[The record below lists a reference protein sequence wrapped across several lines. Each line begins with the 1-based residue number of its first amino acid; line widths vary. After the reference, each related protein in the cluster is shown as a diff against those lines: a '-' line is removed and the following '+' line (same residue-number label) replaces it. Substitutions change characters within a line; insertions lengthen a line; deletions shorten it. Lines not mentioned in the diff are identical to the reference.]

1 MKTVNIAMLG
11 SGFAAGL
18 FMEGLENVN
27 GQQVAVNYSRSADRA
42 RAFSKRWGIA
52 QSSTDLD
59 GIIARDDIDLFV
71 IALPNEEHET
81 VSLKLAAAEQNQ
93 VCTKPLGRNRSEAK
107 RMFAAARV
115 SGRMHG
121 YAETEVFAPAVVKAR
136 QTIEGGGIGRV
147 LWVRSRE
154 AHSGPHSAHFWDIDK
169 TGGGAMSDLGC
180 HCIEAAR
187 YFFGK
192 EDDIVEVMAWG
203 DRLVH
208 HERTRRRGQRAPGAA
223 LCERRHRTLRAVVD
237 HQGRARP
244 AQRGARRRGLYLHR
258 RDARRGDQ
266 LVHQPVRG
274 LRNRKGR
281 HRFRLDA
288 RAPGGGIQLRLSGRD
303 AALRRVRAGRFDA
316 SRDVRDGY
324 FVNCVLDAGYESMR
338 ERRWV
343 RVEY

>member
-18 FMEGLENVN
+18 FMEGLANVN

-59 GIIARDDIDLFV
+59 GIIARDDIDLFI

-93 VCTKPLGRNRSEAK
+93 ICTKPLGRNRSEAK

-147 LWVRSRE
+147 LWYGPGKPTRART
-154 AHSGPHSAHFWDIDK
+154 ALISGTS
-169 TGGGAMSDLGC
+169 
-180 HCIEAAR
+180 
-187 YFFGK
+187 
-192 EDDIVEVMAWG
+192 
-203 DRLVH
+203 
-208 HERTRRRGQRAPGAA
+208 TRRAA
-223 LCERRHRTLRAVVD
+223 E
-237 HQGRARP
+237 P
-244 AQRGARRRGLYLHR
+244 
-258 RDARRGDQ
+258 
-266 LVHQPVRG
+266 
-274 LRNRKGR
+274 
-281 HRFRLDA
+281 
-288 RAPGGGIQLRLSGRD
+288 
-303 AALRRVRAGRFDA
+303 
-316 SRDVRDGY
+316 
-324 FVNCVLDAGYESMR
+324 
-338 ERRWV
+338 
-343 RVEY
+343 